1 MTSHNSSSP
10 LKPAKGGPSRADS
23 NFVIKVRNSTIGSNQ
38 NEGVQMSGEVNI
50 FPNNGKPNINDI
62 VENIETI
69 ENLAPIIK
77 PLKHKNKKGSR
88 GQKME

>member
-1 MTSHNSSSP
+1 
-10 LKPAKGGPSRADS
+10 
-23 NFVIKVRNSTIGSNQ
+23 
-38 NEGVQMSGEVNI
+38 MSGEVNI